1 MGLLL
6 DYMLKKKDIEFFCID
21 KIKKKRKDYYNCDI
35 LNEYKVKELIKKI
48 FHKNDIDLLINN
60 ASFNPAVEKKLKSL
74 NSQSII
80 LKYGKR
86 ILKLTFLE
94 LL

>member
-1 MGLLL
+1 M
-6 DYMLKKKDIEFFCID
+6 YRQN
-21 KIKKKRKDYYNCDI
+21 KKKRKDYYNCDI

-60 ASFNPAVEKKLKSL
+60 ASFNPAVEKKLKKFKFSEY
-74 NSQSII
+74 NF
-80 LKYGKR
+80 KVWKR